1 MSINGK
7 IVLGFVI
14 SVAVIIAMGVFIGL
28 TGISSVKTLT
38 DLSLESNE
46 AQKISGEISSVLN
59 AHFVW
64 RQRLT
69 ETVLT
74 GAEFT
79 VSLDPDNCALG
90 QWLKSDSAE
99 NVSDPELLSL
109 LQRIRGPHAY
119 IHTEA
124 KKTLGLVRDGKLEGA
139 KKLLTED
146 ILPKT
151 QEVISLL
158 TRMQARSAD
167 LTAEKGREIT
177 QAGEGFDSR
186 ITTSALIT
194 GIIVVALIIWIIS
207 TLFLIRAFFS

>member
-1 MSINGK
+1 MSVSGK
-7 IVLGFVI
+7 IVLGLVI
-14 SVAVIIAMGVFIGL
+14 VIAIISAMGVFISL
-28 TGISSVKTLT
+28 TGIDSVQTLT
-38 DLSLESNE
+38 HLSLESNE
-46 AQKISGEISSVLN
+46 AQKTSSEISRVLN
-59 AHFVW
+59 AHFIW

-79 VSLDPDNCALG
+79 GSLDPDNCALG
-90 QWLKSDSAE
+90 QWLKSDSAGKI
-99 NVSDPELLSL
+99 SDPELLSL
-109 LQRIRGPHAY
+109 LQMIHEPHAY

-124 KKTLGLVRDGKLEGA
+124 QKILNLVRDGDSEGV
-139 KKLLTED
+139 KKLMTED

-167 LTAEKGREIT
+167 LTAEKGGEIT

-186 ITTSALIT
+186 IATSVLIT
-194 GIIVVALIIWIIS
+194 GLIFAGLLIWMICS
-207 TLFLIRAFFS
+207 LFLIRAFFK